1 MINFSFCITNP
12 FSQRWKTLFYKHGRV
27 GQFKGWEFNG
37 YATNYILNLEFRLS
51 IKGDHPGVFI
61 LCGLLGYAVEFNF
74 YDSRHE
80 DYEHV

>member
-1 MINFSFCITNP
+1 MIYFNLSIDNP
-12 FSQRWKTLFYKHGRV
+12 FSQRWKTLFFNHGCI

-37 YATNYILNLEFRLS
+37 YATHSIINLDFSLK
-51 IKGDHPGVFI
+51 IKGDHPGIFI

-80 DYEHV
+80 DHT